1 MSTVKWISKTY
12 FTGPLFILTQMLSR
26 QFREYLY
33 PCPCSLGGLLKWAL
47 ETLWWRKLMALFVP
61 SFLVFP
67 SSPLA
72 KTLLVFFLFFFSE
85 SCLSDI
91 MVVTTDHRGINLMEN
106 ISWFSD
112 RISYSKCSNV
122 WIIQNRLLKSHHL
135 NNLTFQWR
143 TLRMSLEKDQRHF
156 ATL

>member
-26 QFREYLY
+26 QFREYS
-33 PCPCSLGGLLKWAL
+33 CPCLCSFGGLLKRSL
-47 ETLWWRKLMALFVP
+47 DILCWRKLMALFVL

-67 SSPLA
+67 SGPMA
-72 KTLLVFFLFFFSE
+72 ETHLVFFLFFFSE
-85 SCLSDI
+85 SCLS
-91 MVVTTDHRGINLMEN
+91 GITGSQLITNLMES

-112 RISYSKCSNV
+112 RISYSKCSDV

-143 TLRMSLEKDQRHF
+143 TSTMSLEKDQRCF
-156 ATL
+156 ASL